1 MYLLLCQMS
10 LTFVIFRSSL
20 VLYLLLKQQKIIQ
33 KRLSDLDNFKK
44 LGRYIDTLSLL
55 IWR

>member
-1 MYLLLCQMS
+1 MYLLSCQMS